1 MTLIGSLGR
10 FPCAISAPSHRRA
23 VNNCQFTRIAMRS
36 WIQCIQ
42 SKKKHVIGDR
52 GEAELMSLKFESYI
66 VYDVMRSE
74 CIRARSVSFA
84 NLFFFTFLFCCLLF
98 HLSMWDTYE
107 QHCKPIP
114 ELRATAMSWPKKV
127 LHHLRNYNYRLNEV
141 IQLCLYVGDFAD
153 YSTWKKETFKC
164 NLRFNKEDRSESGQ
178 QQSIENWNLKAQQ
191 NSRWPQHQVAISMST
206 DGCETFN
213 ISFHL
218 LPAHWLLAMANWLIP
233 KVC

>member
-1 MTLIGSLGR
+1 MLITSNDINWITRR

-23 VNNCQFTRIAMRS
+23 LNNCQFTRIAMRS

-42 SKKKHVIGDR
+42 SKKKHAIGDR

-153 YSTWKKETFKC
+153 YSTWKKKHSNAIWDSTK
-164 NLRFNKEDRSESGQ
+164 KID
-178 QQSIENWNLKAQQ
+178 QSPVSSRLKIE
-191 NSRWPQHQVAISMST
+191 I
-206 DGCETFN
+206 
-213 ISFHL
+213 
-218 LPAHWLLAMANWLIP
+218 
-233 KVC
+233 